1 MVNPII
7 SVRIMRRVN
16 HGTDV
21 IQMLCH
27 LPVNLSHGIRIH
39 TTVDDSAE
47 HIRGYKESGSAQ
59 FLILIFHKIEDHLG
73 PAATL
78 GILLRKHCI
87 LHALFRTKAYIIK
100 LDLIKSQLL
109 RFQSNLCQILPGFFF
124 IRIHPGMV
132 IPVLKHRAIRFLH
145 APVRL
150 CLGKPRIT
158 KSRNPRNGID
168 MMIL

>member
-7 SVRIMRRVN
+7 SVRIMGRVD

-27 LPVNLSHGIRIH
+27 LSVNLSHGIRIH
-39 TTVDDSAE
+39 ITVDDSAK
-47 HIRGYKESGSAQ
+47 HIRGYKESGCAQ
-59 FLILIFHKIEDHLG
+59 FLILIFHKVEDRLG
-73 PAATL
+73 PTAAL
-78 GILLRKHCI
+78 GILLRKYRI
-87 LHALFRTKAYIIK
+87 LHSLFCTKAHIIK
-100 LDLIKSQLL
+100 LDLIESKLL
-109 RFQSNLCQILPGFFF
+109 RFQGDLCQILPGFLF
-124 IRIHPGMV
+124 IRIHPGVV

-145 APVRL
+145 TPVRL
-150 CLGKPRIT
+150 RLSKPRIT